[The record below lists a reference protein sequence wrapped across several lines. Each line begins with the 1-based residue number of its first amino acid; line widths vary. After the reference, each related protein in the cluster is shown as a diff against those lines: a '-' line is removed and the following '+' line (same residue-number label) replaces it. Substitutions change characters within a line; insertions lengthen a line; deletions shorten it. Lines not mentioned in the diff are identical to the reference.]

1 MSKDSHRRV
10 FYVPSLFTTCC
21 AQEKMAVLQE
31 KRGPALCMT
40 LRGQTP
46 TWILAV
52 SLCEQG
58 TTLHSVVAWG
68 VGGGADMTS
77 Y

>member
-1 MSKDSHRRV
+1 MLEEEICAMSKDSHRRV

-21 AQEKMAVLQE
+21 AQERMAVLQE

-46 TWILAV
+46 NL
-52 SLCEQG
+52 
-58 TTLHSVVAWG
+58 
-68 VGGGADMTS
+68 DTS
-77 Y
+77 SELV